1 VILAVDFQ
9 AGIENAW
16 SNVATF
22 LPKLAAA
29 LLILL
34 VGYFVAKLISRILDR
49 VLVRVGFD
57 RMVERGGL
65 RQALARSKYDPS
77 DILARVVFW
86 AVMLFVL
93 QLAFGVFGSNPI
105 SDLLRGLI
113 AYLPNIFVAILI
125 VVIAAAIAKAVTDL
139 LSSLLAGMRGGQ
151 LLARGAG
158 IAILVF
164 AAFAALDQLQVAPRI
179 VTGLW
184 YAILAAVVGSAI
196 VAVGGGGIRTMQR
209 YWDRMAGKAEERG
222 PELRQQAQASAA
234 QVQADQLYG
243 DGRAA
248 EYPPTQGASATDLYD
263 TGSGHGSRTRRGR

>member
-1 VILAVDFQ
+1 VNDVDLQ
-9 AGIENAW
+9 GGIENAW

-29 LLILL
+29 LVILV

-49 VLVRVGFD
+49 VLERLGFD

-77 DILARVVFW
+77 DILAKVVFW

-164 AAFAALDQLQVAPRI
+164 AVFAALDQLQVAPRI

-184 YAILAAVVGSAI
+184 YAILAAVVGSVV

-234 QVQADQLYG
+234 QAQSDQLYG
-243 DGRAA
+243 DGRTA
-248 EYPPTQGASATDLYD
+248 EYPSTQGASATDLYD
-263 TGSGHGSRTRRGR
+263 TGSGQGSRARRGR